1 MTNNSDNTKRLIYDE
16 NLQMQPHPQSQYQF
30 YEPITNELPAELF
43 GNNDWLGLDSQ
54 TDGDGDSDILAR
66 VLAASQQ
73 EYLESLKAKRHN
85 QHT

>member
-1 MTNNSDNTKRLIYDE
+1 MTTSTTTSNSDSTKRLIYDE
-16 NLQMQPHPQSQYQF
+16 NQPQYQF
-30 YEPITNELPAELF
+30 YEPMNELPAEMF

-54 TDGDGDSDILAR
+54 AGDGDGDSDILAR